1 MLMRGIP
8 WENSKEFLMAALCS
22 PACWPIAQPLCLLYW
37 KLFPP
42 STPNYWQ
49 LLDWN
54 DCISVTWRLLGSPW
68 IPHSAL
74 KITSTLNQA
83 FKWYQLTSSS
93 IVDKFKF
100 LLHPPCVD
108 TAWPQTTYIPF
119 DPINESS
126 EIRCPEQRNCTT
138 IPWQKITRF
147 LHHFSEQFSNDCKD

>member
-8 WENSKEFLMAALCS
+8 WVNSKEFLMAALCS

-93 IVDKFKF
+93 IVDEFKF

-119 DPINESS
+119 EPGHQWIIWDQMSWAVELYSHTLAKNHKVFASFFRAVS
-126 EIRCPEQRNCTT
+126 K
-138 IPWQKITRF
+138 W
-147 LHHFSEQFSNDCKD
+147 L